1 MLDLIQQRKTGVKIV
16 MAVILGVI
24 CLAMVITLVP
34 GLIPGTTSAGT
45 DANSVARVGDQQ
57 ISRIDV
63 QNTLNRE
70 VRGQNLPPMLKSL
83 YAKQVVDQMVF
94 EKALELEADRLGIRV
109 TPQQETDRIKK
120 YLPMVFNGDTWVG
133 NDRYTQEVQS
143 RTGMSVQEFEG
154 FVRQQLLE
162 EQVRS
167 LLTDG
172 ITVSP
177 AEVNEQFRRRN
188 EKVAIEYAQIKAS
201 DLESTIN
208 PTNDELAAYFNKNH
222 AQYQVPEKRSANYAL
237 LSSDALKKQTTVSD
251 KDLRAYYDQHIDRF
265 KVENRVHVE
274 HILFKTLG
282 KTDAEVA
289 ETKQKA
295 EDVLKKAKS
304 GANFEDLAKKNSEDT
319 TADKGGDLGWIVEGQ
334 TVPEFEHVAFS
345 LPKGSISDLVKT
357 QYGFHIIKV
366 LDKEVAHTKSFE
378 EAKAE
383 IEPTVQEDAVTQ
395 KENQVYEQMA
405 SAVRQSNRQPLD
417 AVAKKFDLQ
426 TGTTPL
432 VTATEPVGDLGNS
445 ADLHQILFEL
455 RPGELSEPLHVDR
468 GIVLISLKDDQAAH
482 QATLAEVHDK
492 VLADYRHENAVT
504 LAHNRADDLA
514 KRVKSGEALDK
525 AAKALAIPVKTTE
538 PFGRAG
544 QVGELGAASQFAAA
558 FNMQVNQTSGAVLVA
573 GNWVVY
579 RVTQHDE
586 PKPEELILQRPQIEQ
601 QVLQSKQQAAFDA
614 FRIALEDRLK
624 REGKLVI
631 NDSALKTLAG
641 G

>member
-16 MAVILGVI
+16 MAVVLGVI

-34 GLIPGTTSAGT
+34 GLIPGTTNAGT

-57 ISRIDV
+57 ISRVDV
-63 QNTLNRE
+63 TNTLNRE

-109 TPQQETDRIKK
+109 TPQQETERIKK
-120 YLPMVFNGDTWVG
+120 YLPMVFNGDTWIG

-143 RTGMSVQEFEG
+143 RTGMSVPEFEG

-188 EKVAIEYAQIKAS
+188 EKVAIEYAQIKAA

-237 LSSDALKKQTTVSD
+237 LSADTLKKETTVSD

-265 KVENRVHVE
+265 KVENRAHVE

-295 EDVLKKAKS
+295 EDVL
-304 GANFEDLAKKNSEDT
+304 E
-319 TADKGGDLGWIVEGQ
+319 
-334 TVPEFEHVAFS
+334 
-345 LPKGSISDLVKT
+345 
-357 QYGFHIIKV
+357 
-366 LDKEVAHTKSFE
+366 
-378 EAKAE
+378 
-383 IEPTVQEDAVTQ
+383 
-395 KENQVYEQMA
+395 
-405 SAVRQSNRQPLD
+405 
-417 AVAKKFDLQ
+417 
-426 TGTTPL
+426 
-432 VTATEPVGDLGNS
+432 
-445 ADLHQILFEL
+445 
-455 RPGELSEPLHVDR
+455 
-468 GIVLISLKDDQAAH
+468 
-482 QATLAEVHDK
+482 
-492 VLADYRHENAVT
+492 
-504 LAHNRADDLA
+504 
-514 KRVKSGEALDK
+514 
-525 AAKALAIPVKTTE
+525 
-538 PFGRAG
+538 
-544 QVGELGAASQFAAA
+544 
-558 FNMQVNQTSGAVLVA
+558 
-573 GNWVVY
+573 
-579 RVTQHDE
+579 
-586 PKPEELILQRPQIEQ
+586 
-601 QVLQSKQQAAFDA
+601 
-614 FRIALEDRLK
+614 
-624 REGKLVI
+624 EGKI
-631 NDSALKTLAG
+631 RREF
-641 G
+641 